1 MKLFLSALVALG
13 AIGLTGCTCPQP
25 VYNVASTGKK
35 SDLYAAAAKTADEL
49 LTCKVLQ
56 ENKATPI
63 VLTSLVNVHKFQE
76 TSDFGRLFSETLLSE
91 ISKRGYNVIDY
102 RGENVI
108 IQKQQG
114 EFYLKRNA
122 SEIKKYASALVLVG
136 TYGKYNRGVAVNTRL
151 LDHSNTVQSSSNIH
165 LANSELLTM
174 TNKDNC
180 NYLGCCD
187 MGGCEKPAVKK
198 APAEPPFFVK
208 IVEDDCKTPSE
219 CCNKPGC
226 VN

>member
-1 MKLFLSALVALG
+1 MLIALG
-13 AIGLTGCTCPQP
+13 AIGLSGCSCQQP
-25 VYNVASTGKK
+25 VYNVKSAGKK
-35 SDLYAAAAKTADEL
+35 VDLYSAAAIAADEL
-49 LTCKVLQ
+49 LTCKVLK
-56 ENKATPI
+56 ENKSTPI

-114 EFYLKRNA
+114 EFYLKRRA
-122 SEIKKYASALVLVG
+122 SEVKKYASALVLVG
-136 TYGKYNRGVAVNTRL
+136 TYGKYNNGVAVSTRL
-151 LDHSNTVQSSSNIH
+151 LDHSKTVQSSSNLQ

-180 NYLGCCD
+180 NYLGCCE
-187 MGGCEKPAVKK
+187 MGGCEKPPVKVAAV
-198 APAEPPFFVK
+198 EPPFFVK
-208 IVEDDCKTPSE
+208 IVEDDCKTPNE

-226 VN
+226 VK

>member
-1 MKLFLSALVALG
+1 MRIFLSMLIALG
-13 AIGLTGCTCPQP
+13 AIGLSGCSCQQP
-25 VYNVASTGKK
+25 VYNVKSAGKK
-35 SDLYAAAAKTADEL
+35 VDLYSAAAIAADEL
-49 LTCKVLQ
+49 LTCKVLK
-56 ENKATPI
+56 ENKSTPI

-114 EFYLKRNA
+114 EFYLKRRA
-122 SEIKKYASALVLVG
+122 SEVKKYASALVLVG
-136 TYGKYNRGVAVNTRL
+136 TYGKYNNGVAVNTRL
-151 LDHSNTVQSSSNIH
+151 LDHSNTVQSSSNLQ

-180 NYLGCCD
+180 NYLGCCE
-187 MGGCEKPAVKK
+187 MGGCEKPPVKVAAV
-198 APAEPPFFVK
+198 EPPFFVK
-208 IVEDDCKTPSE
+208 IVEDDCKTPNE

-226 VN
+226 VK

>member
-1 MKLFLSALVALG
+1 MRIFLSMLIALG
-13 AIGLTGCTCPQP
+13 VIGLSGCSCPQP
-25 VYNVASTGKK
+25 VYNVKTAGKNT
-35 SDLYAAAAKTADEL
+35 DLYAAAAMAADEL
-49 LTCKVLQ
+49 LTCKVLK
-56 ENKATPI
+56 ENKSTPI

-114 EFYLKRNA
+114 EFYLKRRA
-122 SEIKKYASALVLVG
+122 SEVKKYSSALVLVG
-136 TYGKYNRGVAVNTRL
+136 TYAKYNGGVAVNTRL
-151 LDHSNTVQSSSNIH
+151 LDHSNTVQSSSNLQ
-165 LANSELLTM
+165 LANAELLTM

-180 NYLGCCD
+180 ELLGCCH
-187 MGGCEKPAVKK
+187 MIGCEKPATKTI
-198 APAEPPFFVK
+198 PAEPPFFVK

-226 VN
+226 VK

>member
-1 MKLFLSALVALG
+1 MRIFLSMLIALG
-13 AIGLTGCTCPQP
+13 AIGLSGCSCQQP
-25 VYNVASTGKK
+25 VYNVKSAGKK
-35 SDLYAAAAKTADEL
+35 VDLYSAAAIAADEL
-49 LTCKVLQ
+49 LTCKVLK
-56 ENKATPI
+56 ENKSTPI

-114 EFYLKRNA
+114 EFYLKRRA
-122 SEIKKYASALVLVG
+122 SEVKKYASALVLVG
-136 TYGKYNRGVAVNTRL
+136 TYGKYNNGVAVNTRL
-151 LDHSNTVQSSSNIH
+151 LDHSNTVQSSSNLQ

-180 NYLGCCD
+180 NYLGCCE
-187 MGGCEKPAVKK
+187 MGGCEKPAVKV
-198 APAEPPFFVK
+198 AAVEPPFFVK
-208 IVEDDCKTPSE
+208 IVEDDCKTPNE

-226 VN
+226 VK

>member
-1 MKLFLSALVALG
+1 MKLFLSLLVALG
-13 AIGLTGCTCPQP
+13 AMGLTGCTCPQP
-25 VYNVASTGKK
+25 VYNVASAGKK
-35 SDLYAAAAKTADEL
+35 SDLYTAAAKTADEL
-49 LTCKVLQ
+49 LTCEVLK

-102 RGENVI
+102 RGENII

-122 SEIKKYASALVLVG
+122 SEIKKYATALVLVG
-136 TYGKYNRGVAVNTRL
+136 TYGKYNNGVAVNTRL
-151 LDHSNTVQSSSNIH
+151 LDHSNTIQSSSNIQ

-180 NYLGCCD
+180 NYLGCCK
-187 MGGCEKPAVKK
+187 MGGCQKPTAKK
-198 APAEPPFFVK
+198 APVEPPFFVK

-219 CCNKPGC
+219 CCKKPGC